1 MEKSENKKEQQPY
14 CASEQQQVIENQQF
28 LPKIKMEKPE
38 KSKER
43 QKKYENVLVKTEE
56 KQRVIENVPQI
67 KSEKSVKTEGKQ
79 HQTRENLFFPPGLF
93 ETEEERNFVPFMINF
108 SDQLCTGGD
117 DTSGNSNFP
126 EFSAEDDPKPRTKFS
141 DLKKNPESKIFSQTT
156 KGIKRRSPDEK

>member
-38 KSKER
+38 KIKR
-43 QKKYENVLVKTEE
+43 KTKYENVLVKTEE

-141 DLKKNPESKIFSQTT
+141 DLKKKP
-156 KGIKRRSPDEK
+156 GI